1 MIFLATLP
9 SANENFEYKSNPIP
23 QPLHTYISGSAF
35 FANLTPINKRPFKVK
50 SEFKSLYLIYKKYRK
65 FIIFGGLKVAFFFFF
80 FKQLPLN
87 IKKKFEFFDHMIDG
101 ERLLSVA
108 VEVVS
113 FLVNNPLHFHDKTF
127 SVSPSL
133 FPV

>member
-35 FANLTPINKRPFKVK
+35 FANLTSINKRRFKVK

-65 FIIFGGLKVAFFFFF
+65 FIIFGGLKVAFFFFL

-87 IKKKFEFFDHMIDG
+87 IKQKFAFFWPFDWWRKTIIS
-101 ERLLSVA
+101 SVR
-108 VEVVS
+108 S
-113 FLVNNPLHFHDKTF
+113 SK
-127 SVSPSL
+127 L
-133 FPV
+133 FGQQPFRFPW

>member
-1 MIFLATLP
+1 MIFLATLL

-35 FANLTPINKRPFKVK
+35 FANLTSINKRRFKVK

-65 FIIFGGLKVAFFFFF
+65 FIIFGGLKVAFFFFLF
-80 FKQLPLN
+80 TQLPLN
-87 IKKKFEFFDHMIDG
+87 IKQKFEFFDHLIDG
-101 ERLLSVA
+101 ERLLSVV

-113 FLVNNPLHFHDKTF
+113 FLVNNPLDFHDKTF